1 MNTQHRNHHMCSTTG
16 FFLLLILLFCLTLN
30 SQFVFMLVNEKNS
43 LNEEEIMQL
52 RDNIVQMILNVG
64 IPLIIYVKNKKL
76 FEHVKEEILNLF

>member
-30 SQFVFMLVNEKNS
+30 SQFVLMLVNEKNS
-43 LNEEEIMQL
+43 LNEEDIMQL

>member
-1 MNTQHRNHHMCSTTG
+1 
-16 FFLLLILLFCLTLN
+16 
-30 SQFVFMLVNEKNS
+30 MLVNEKNS

-76 FEHVKEEILNLF
+76 FEHVKVEILGLF